1 MDDSTFETAF
11 AQKFADR
18 CIAGILARLPKP
30 ATVVQRWMDRKQAA
44 QHIGKTERAIR
55 ALAEAGHIKEYGP
68 TRAVM
73 YDKEEIDRVM
83 LESGRYVVNGKR
95 TVEETRD

>member
-1 MDDSTFETAF
+1 MDDSPFETAF
-11 AQKFADR
+11 ARMFDR
-18 CIAGILARLPKP
+18 YIAGIVAHLPVP
-30 ATVVQRWMDRKQAA
+30 PTPWPRWMDRKKAA
-44 QHIGKTERAIR
+44 EYLGKKERAIR

-68 TRAVM
+68 TRAVL

-95 TVEETRD
+95 TQD